1 MTDDTVINAEDPLQS
16 DAVAKEAGL
25 MVGEGEAVECLTNA
39 FERYIQNYQDSWQ
52 KDWQDGIQAFAQE
65 VENWQNS
72 IAALDTKAPTI
83 SASGPVSSPT
93 SNTAESAPKPAMTP
107 APIPT
112 PEPAPKK
119 NTPPPSG
126 T

>member
-72 IAALDTKAPTI
+72 ISALGTKTPSS
-83 SASGPVSSPT
+83 SASGPASS
-93 SNTAESAPKPAMTP
+93 TAKPAPKPAATP

>member
-72 IAALDTKAPTI
+72 IAAVQTKTPTCP
-83 SASGPVSSPT
+83 ASGPASSA
-93 SNTAESAPKPAMTP
+93 AEPARKPAASP
-107 APIPT
+107 AS
-112 PEPAPKK
+112 KK
-119 NTPPPSG
+119 NTPPSG

>member
-1 MTDDTVINAEDPLQS
+1 MTDDTVINAEDPLPS

-25 MVGEGEAVECLTNA
+25 VVGEGEAVECLTNA

-52 KDWQDGIQAFAQE
+52 KDWQDGITAFEQE
-65 VENWQNS
+65 VETWQNS
-72 IAALDTKAPTI
+72 IAALETPLLITPPVASPSG
-83 SASGPVSSPT
+83 SAKP
-93 SNTAESAPKPAMTP
+93 APKPVTTP

-112 PEPAPKK
+112 PDPAPDPAPKK
-119 NTPPPSG
+119 KTPPPSG

>member
-52 KDWQDGIQAFAQE
+52 KDWQAGIAAFEQE

-72 IAALDTKAPTI
+72 IAALEAPTKQTPTNTPADPPS
-83 SASGPVSSPT
+83 SASKP
-93 SNTAESAPKPAMTP
+93 APKPVTTP
-107 APIPT
+107 APIPA